1 MVKYGKKTRKIYYIK
16 REENNMAHYI
26 RKIDSMS
33 RIVLPPECKKSAMLD
48 DVSEAKITVQD
59 GKIIIER
66 ITPACRIC
74 RSEEELDEKFRIC
87 QKCMEAIKNEK

>member
-1 MVKYGKKTRKIYYIK
+1 MTQ
-16 REENNMAHYI
+16 YI

-33 RIVLPPECKKSAMLD
+33 RIVLPAEYKRAAMLD
-48 DVSEAKITVQD
+48 DVSEAKITEKD

-66 ITPACRIC
+66 VNPACKIC
-74 RSEEELDEKFRIC
+74 RSEENIDEKFHIC